1 MFKLNTSIQVV
12 DAQYQHGSVNNVLT
26 IDKYTGCRCAIS
38 TWFRKIQVVD
48 AQYQHGSVINVLTIY
63 KYTCCRCAI
72 STWFRK

>member
-38 TWFRKIQVVD
+38 TWFRK
-48 AQYQHGSVINVLTIY
+48 
-63 KYTCCRCAI
+63 
-72 STWFRK
+72 